1 MCAHHGE
8 DAIFPS
14 GVQGGREYCFF
25 VLPKLIYLVMISTC
39 LQGKP
44 QKTLHNNTNQNK
56 WCFSPPYP
64 PVKIFQIKH
73 SSVFCF
79 LFSNCL
85 NGSDYVWLLG
95 VAGFRILS
103 GCTGSWTRKR
113 IKGDV
118 TWLLECVECKVVRG
132 ILVCRRLLL
141 VMSLLLKGL
150 LLLEIYFGNYW
161 RRNLTE
167 E

>member
-1 MCAHHGE
+1 MVLF
-8 DAIFPS
+8 FP
-14 GVQGGREYCFF
+14 
-25 VLPKLIYLVMISTC
+25 
-39 LQGKP
+39 
-44 QKTLHNNTNQNK
+44 LH
-56 WCFSPPYP
+56 PLL
-64 PVKIFQIKH
+64 KIFQIKH

-79 LFSNCL
+79 LFSDCL

-103 GCTGSWTRKR
+103 GSTGSSTRKR

-141 VMSLLLKGL
+141 VMGLLVKSPIIIGNLFWKLLKKKFDRKVKQTSL
-150 LLLEIYFGNYW
+150 SHISFPHRDLEEIP
-161 RRNLTE
+161 
-167 E
+167 